1 MYKVTAPSGETVYTH
16 YDKWECETWIKDNAP
31 KQFGAVYPIAGY
43 VITFTP
49 PSNGFAGMAWTD

>member
-31 KQFGAVYPIAGY
+31 IAGY

-49 PSNGFAGMAWTD
+49 PSNGIAGMAWTD